1 MSNSRQL
8 SARDAL
14 ANIVVQPNANFQ
26 DAAQG
31 LAAAFLAG
39 RKTPEEVQLEAAKNS
54 LAQQTLLDET
64 HKNQDYM
71 LKQQAFQDLQNQY
84 NKVGTSAQPTA
95 VPTDGSIGPVIPT
108 PIRNSHDIFAS
119 PEGARA
125 LTAAATNMLKS
136 GVKPGDINDINRTF
150 ASYQAN
156 VPSSGMTDDMLMRL
170 AGSPAI
176 GVNDAV
182 SLQGQT
188 DIANRN
194 AALDVYKTQAAKVPN
209 LKEQVTNTVIQK
221 TLSGQPITAQERD
234 AYRVANP
241 LSGEAGPRASMAQNG
256 MEQLAEAK
264 NLLTDPKTG
273 KFNLNTIAS
282 ATTDIPGM
290 GAGLP
295 FSQGRQAR
303 NALSNAVEAQLRLE
317 TGAAVNAGELPRII
331 DRLLPSLFDNEAT
344 KAQKLNNLDR
354 LLSGTLEFI
363 DPTNP
368 YLARDKVH
376 GGVVDLSGGPT
387 KTTPYGTTSPSLAPT
402 PVVNPAA
409 VAPSSVRIASEPVG
423 AFDTPEMAQQ
433 RALRQGAAPT
443 AAGSNGWSFT
453 PVGGQ

>member
-39 RKTPEEVQLEAAKNS
+39 RKTPEEVRLEAAKNA

-71 LKQQAFQDLQNQY
+71 LRQQALQDLQSQY
-84 NKVGTSAQPTA
+84 NQVGTSAQPSP
-95 VPTDGSIGPVIPT
+95 VPVDGSIGPVIPA
-108 PIRNSHDIFAS
+108 PIRNSHDVFAS
-119 PEGARA
+119 PEGAQA
-125 LTAAATNMLKS
+125 LTAAATNMLKA
-136 GVKPGDINDINRTF
+136 GVKPDDINAINRTF
-150 ASYQAN
+150 SSYQAN
-156 VPSSGMTDDMLMRL
+156 VPNSGMTDAMVMRL
-170 AGSPAI
+170 AGSPTI
-176 GVNDAV
+176 GVNDAI
-182 SLQGQT
+182 SQQGQT

-194 AALDVYKTQAAKVPN
+194 AALDVYKTQATKVPN
-209 LKEQVTNTVIQK
+209 IKDQITNTVIQK
-221 TLSGQPITAQERD
+221 TLAGQPISPQERD

-264 NLLTDPKTG
+264 KLLTNPQTG
-273 KFNLNTIAS
+273 KFDLNTIAS

-344 KAQKLNNLDR
+344 KSQKLSNLDR

-368 YLARDKVH
+368 YLARDKTS

-387 KTTPYGTTSPSLAPT
+387 KTTPYGTTSHALIPVPVTSPAAAGPKTESEKAAALIDAKYGASATAPT
-402 PVVNPAA
+402 DLPN
-409 VAPSSVRIASEPVG
+409 S
-423 AFDTPEMAQQ
+423 
-433 RALRQGAAPT
+433 
-443 AAGSNGWSFT
+443 AAGGGWSFT